1 MANKKLTSTLIK
13 KPTVNAVQAPS
24 ASNLTSNVSS
34 AFKNVSESI
43 ASKIKPGSSLS
54 DLVNGGSQSN
64 FSNVLDNF
72 KPGVQFNREPVA
84 APTYDTSAYDRM
96 IAAYEA
102 KMRAD
107 AEAAKKAKA
116 AEYDAQAK
124 AAYIARLQNERT
136 LSDNLARAGI
146 RGGTTETT
154 GARLL
159 SNYENNRNQIEANK
173 STALTGIDKDASD
186 KIFQYTQAQEAAKL
200 AYLQAREAEDR
211 QIAETQRQEKWT
223 ASQNAI
229 ERAYNSAEAEKG
241 RQFTVSQNQAQWA
254 HDDKRSDLD
263 YQRTLQKEAI
273 AKQEQAHKERAAQIR
288 ADYIATVERF
298 RTVDQCNAE
307 IKRLASLKKKGKL
320 TDSQYQWRVQYVQL
334 QRSAIQTKKE
344 EEKKA
349 KK

>member
-1 MANKKLTSTLIK
+1 MATKKLTSTVIK
-13 KPTVNAVQAPS
+13 KPTVNAVQTPS
-24 ASNLTSNVSS
+24 ASNLSSNLSS
-34 AFKNVSESI
+34 AFKGAAESL
-43 ASKIKPGSSLS
+43 ASK
-54 DLVNGGSQSN
+54 VNGGSLNSSSN
-64 FSNVLDNF
+64 APLSNVLDNF
-72 KPGVQFNREPVA
+72 KPGVQFNREEPVA
-84 APTYDTSAYDRM
+84 APTIDTSAYDRM

-116 AEYDAQAK
+116 AEYDSQAK
-124 AAYIARLQNERT
+124 AAYIACLQNERT

-200 AYLQAREAEDR
+200 AYLQAREAEAR

-241 RQFTVSQNQAQWA
+241 RQFTASQNQAQWA

-288 ADYIATVERF
+288 ADYIATVEQFDTEKR
-298 RTVDQCNAE
+298 CKAE
-307 IKRLASLKKKGKL
+307 IQRLASLKKKGKL
-320 TDSQYQWRVQYVQL
+320 TDSQYRWRVQYVQL
-334 QRSAIQTKKE
+334 RAAQIRERKRE
-344 EEKKA
+344 EEKA
-349 KK
+349 KKK

>member
-1 MANKKLTSTLIK
+1 MAKNKLTSVVIK
-13 KPTVNAVQAPS
+13 KPTVNAVQTPS
-24 ASNLTSNVSS
+24 ASNLSSNLSS
-34 AFKNVSESI
+34 AFKGAAESL
-43 ASKIKPGSSLS
+43 ASK
-54 DLVNGGSQSN
+54 VNGGSLNSSSN
-64 FSNVLDNF
+64 APLSNVLDNF
-72 KPGVQFNREPVA
+72 KPGVQFNREEPVA
-84 APTYDTSAYDRM
+84 APTIDTSAYDRM

-116 AEYDAQAK
+116 AEYDSQAK

-159 SNYENNRNQIEANK
+159 SNYENNRNQIAANK

-186 KIFQYTQAQEAAKL
+186 KIFQYTQTQEAAKL
-200 AYLQAREAEDR
+200 AYLQAREAEAR

-241 RQFTVSQNQAQWA
+241 RQFTTSEREAQQKWEAQQTAKANQLQAQKEKLAQEKAA
-254 HDDKRSDLD
+254 HD
-263 YQRTLQKEAI
+263 QRAQ
-273 AKQEQAHKERAAQIR
+273 QIR

-307 IKRLASLKKKGKL
+307 LKRLASQKKKGKL
-320 TDSQYQWRVQYVQL
+320 TDSQYRWRAQYVQL

>member
-1 MANKKLTSTLIK
+1 MAKLTKTLIK
-13 KPTVNAVQAPS
+13 KPAVNTIQAPS
-24 ASNLTSNVSS
+24 ASNLSSVSQGL
-34 AFKNVSESI
+34 SERL
-43 ASKIKPGSSLS
+43 ASKINGESS
-54 DLVNGGSQSN
+54 SN
-64 FSNVLDNF
+64 LQPVITGPSIPTYNPQEMLR
-72 KPGVQFNREPVA
+72 KKQESVA

-136 LSDNLARAGI
+136 LSDSLARAGI

-173 STALTGIDKDASD
+173 SSALTGIDKDASD
-186 KIFQYTQAQEAAKL
+186 KIFQYTQTQEAAKL

-211 QIAETQRQEKWT
+211 QIAETKRQEQWT

-229 ERAYNSAEAEKG
+229 ERAYNSDEAEKG
-241 RQFTVSQNQAQWA
+241 RQFTASQNQAQWA

-263 YQRTLQKEAI
+263 YKRTVQKETI
-273 AKQEQAHKERAAQIR
+273 AKQEQKHQERAAQIR

-298 RTVDQCNAE
+298 DTEQKCKAE
-307 IKRLASLKKKGKL
+307 LQRLASLKKKGKL
-320 TDSQYQWRVQYVQL
+320 TESQYQWRAQYVQL
-334 QRSAIQTKKE
+334 RAAQIRE
-344 EEKKA
+344 REREKAEA
-349 KK
+349 KKK